1 MQWVLCLKVAILG
14 DFHFGYDR
22 FYDDSF
28 MQAEQALLKAQEQA
42 DLLIVAGDIFD
53 SRTPKQEVIARSFE
67 AFKQLHKKVI
77 VIHGTHER
85 RPHGFTNPV
94 DLLVKAGFAESCHAR
109 PILFEKDGEKVA
121 VYGLAG
127 VPEDYAKVALER
139 LGPKPVEGAFNIFMF
154 HQNLKELMPLV
165 ESGLTMDD
173 LPAGFDLYV
182 DGHLHKNYELEKG
195 GRKLLIPGST
205 VLTQVRREEKEKGF
219 YLYDTKEKS
228 QTYVTIVTRP
238 FIHLTLL
245 SQGTTPL
252 KETLTAKL
260 SQLDFTGKPIIR
272 IDVEGDAKA
281 IDQSEITSL
290 KQAYADKCH
299 LFINLSL
306 DEGEEIYLG
315 DLEELAKRN
324 VSIRERGML
333 ILKEVAARRNLQLDN
348 LEEAFE
354 MMCDAEDR
362 ELSEYFIRITSGK
375 HE

>member
-1 MQWVLCLKVAILG
+1 MKVAILG

-67 AFKQLHKKVI
+67 VFKKLHKKVI

-109 PILFEKDGEKVA
+109 AVVFEKDGEKVA
-121 VYGLAG
+121 IYGLAG
-127 VPEDYAKVALER
+127 VPEDYARVALER
-139 LGPKPVEGAFNIFMF
+139 LAPRPVEGAFSIFMF

-182 DGHLHKNYELEKG
+182 NGHLHKNYELEKG
-195 GRKLLIPGST
+195 GKRLLIPGST

-219 YLYDTKEKS
+219 YLYDTKEKT
-228 QTYVTIVTRP
+228 QAYVTIVTRP
-238 FIHLTLL
+238 FIHLALQL
-245 SQGTTPL
+245 EGTTPL
-252 KETLTAKL
+252 TDTLNSKL

-272 IDVEGDAKA
+272 IDVEGDVKS
-281 IDQSEITSL
+281 IGQTEISGL
-290 KQAYADKCH
+290 RQAYADKCH

-306 DEGEEIYLG
+306 EEGEEIYLG
-315 DLEELAKRN
+315 DLAELAKKN

-362 ELSEYFIRITSGK
+362 ELSDYFIRISSDKGK
-375 HE
+375 Q